1 MTTEHHHNGLYL
13 RREIYERDQDDL
25 KSDLA
30 GLCADLR
37 DERENNREEHR
48 RLLPREVIELKFE
61 SLTRLT
67 WFVLTLQTV
76 TILGAIFK
84 WVVTV

>member
-1 MTTEHHHNGLYL
+1 MTAEHHHNGLYL
-13 RREIYERDQDDL
+13 RRELYERDRDDL
-25 KSDLA
+25 QSAVADLRA
-30 GLCADLR
+30 ELR
-37 DERENNREEHR
+37 DERDANRQEHR
-48 RLLPREVIELKFE
+48 QMLPREVIELKFE

-84 WVVTV
+84 WVVAV